1 MLPPEAKLSKVA
13 IPPTM
18 LTMAGFWFWL
28 WVWVLSGLRFLL
40 TQFLSILPKEL
51 IP

>member
-18 LTMAGFWFWL
+18 LTMAGFWFF
-28 WVWVLSGLRFLL
+28 SGLRFLL